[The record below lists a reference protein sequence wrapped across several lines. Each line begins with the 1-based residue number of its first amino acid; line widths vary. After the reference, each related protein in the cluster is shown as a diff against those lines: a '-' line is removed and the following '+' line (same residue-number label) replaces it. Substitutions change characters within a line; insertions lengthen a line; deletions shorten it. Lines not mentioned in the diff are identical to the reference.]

1 LINGLKI
8 DVHAEEMAVELFA
21 ENIIHAGDRFMQ
33 APMEMPFIHSWS
45 RVVAA
50 FPDIYSELIEA
61 VDADNKEFLD

>member
-1 LINGLKI
+1 
-8 DVHAEEMAVELFA
+8 MAVELFA